1 LRVIDLDELFAAAE
15 TLGRLRALV
24 GKRLAILT
32 NGGGI
37 GVLAV
42 DALADLGGT
51 LAEISADTMARLDA
65 ALPPIWSRGNPVD
78 IAGDADGARYAAA
91 CDALLGDPGNDA
103 ILAMNVPTALASA
116 TEAAQAVVASV
127 QAHRTG
133 AFQPKPVLAVWLG
146 GTGSEA
152 DAFERAGM
160 PMRCAASCISCAT
173 RKRSTC

>member
-1 LRVIDLDELFAAAE
+1 MGEEF
-15 TLGRLRALV
+15 
-24 GKRLAILT
+24 
-32 NGGGI
+32 

-103 ILAMNVPTALASA
+103 ILAMNVPTALAS
-116 TEAAQAVVASV
+116 
-127 QAHRTG
+127 RNR
-133 AFQPKPVLAVWLG
+133 G
-146 GTGSEA
+146 GTG
-152 DAFERAGM
+152 
-160 PMRCAASCISCAT
+160 RCRVGASASH
-173 RKRSTC
+173 RRSPA